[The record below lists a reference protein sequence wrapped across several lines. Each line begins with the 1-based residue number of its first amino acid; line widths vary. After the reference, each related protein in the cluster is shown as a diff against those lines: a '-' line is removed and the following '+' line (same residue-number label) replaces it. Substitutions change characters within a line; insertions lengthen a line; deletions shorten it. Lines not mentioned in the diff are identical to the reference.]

1 MKTIKTLLLISLFIP
16 AIFACS
22 AKNAENNTNTESV
35 STNEIH
41 VYYFHFTRRCVTCQA
56 VETTTQE
63 ILKELFANEIEEK
76 TISFKAIN
84 LDEGDSKEIA
94 EKLGVSGQCLLFVKG
109 NEKIDLTS
117 DGFMHARSNPEKLK
131 KIIKETITTLKAT
144 SN

>member
-1 MKTIKTLLLISLFIP
+1 MKTLRTLLLIALVLP

-22 AKNAENNTNTESV
+22 AKNTENNTNTESV
-35 STNEIH
+35 STHEIN
-41 VYYFHFTRRCVTCQA
+41 VYYFHFTRRCITCQA

-63 ILKELFANEIEEK
+63 ILKELYANEMEEK
-76 TISFKAIN
+76 TINFKAIN

-131 KIIKETITTLKAT
+131 EIIKETITTLKAT
-144 SN
+144 SK